1 MERGVQYEIVHTGTM
16 SRERE
21 VPALARP
28 RAASGRLIHIDGA
41 RGYLLAMMFLA
52 HFSFA
57 HWTPAYYLHHGNFT
71 PVFDGEFFVLLSGFV
86 CALSYWRPFEKAG
99 MIACE
104 TAVLRRVRWVYLYQ
118 VTVALA
124 AVALFMAMAPVE
136 PLPGL
141 KPDASTPLGIQIL
154 QSFTLAKQPPYLDIL
169 VLYMA
174 LMLFIPLAFKLLTS
188 GRNWLYFVI
197 LGTLWLV
204 SWLQLDAAAGRWIEA
219 NLFDWSGYFRLRGH
233 FNPLSYGLIFYGGFF
248 LGYRYK
254 RHGHAAFVMRILPA
268 RPAWFALAAAAV
280 LFFAVAEIGKS
291 AFDTPLRLYDP
302 LREEIGPVGLIGLTA
317 SAYAVYYLL
326 VSPSG
331 RLSWLQAAADR
342 FFRFPLFTL
351 LGQSS
356 LFIYSAHILAVFIAS
371 YVIIVAG
378 WSHSYAAIL
387 LTMAATGA
395 IVVALAWAKKRYFPA
410 LP

>member
-1 MERGVQYEIVHTGTM
+1 MA
-16 SRERE
+16 RERE
-21 VPALARP
+21 TPATASKP

-57 HWTPAYYLHHGNFT
+57 HWTPAYYLHHGNYT

-99 MIACE
+99 MLTCQA
-104 TAVLRRVRWVYLYQ
+104 AVLRRVRWVYLYQ
-118 VTVALA
+118 VTVALMA
-124 AVALFMAMAPVE
+124 LALFMAMAPVE
-136 PLPGL
+136 PLPDL
-141 KPDASTPLGIQIL
+141 KPDPSTPFAIQIL
-154 QSFTLAKQPPYLDIL
+154 QSFSLAKQPPYLDIL

-174 LMLFIPLAFKLLTS
+174 LMLFIPLAFKLLSS
-188 GRNWLYFVI
+188 GRKWLYFSI
-197 LGTLWLV
+197 LGAFWLV

-233 FNPLSYGLIFYGGFF
+233 FNPLSYALIFYGGFF
-248 LGYRYK
+248 LGYGYK
-254 RHGHAAFVMRILPA
+254 RHGHDAFVSRTLPA
-268 RPAWFALAAAAV
+268 RPTWFALAAATT
-280 LFFAVAEIGKS
+280 LFFAVAEIGKGM
-291 AFDTPLRLYDP
+291 FDTPLRLYDP
-302 LREEIGPVGLIGLTA
+302 LREEIGPVGLIGLSA
-317 SAYAVYYLL
+317 SAYVVYYLL

-331 RLSWLQAAADR
+331 RLSWFQTAADR

-356 LFIYSAHILAVFIAS
+356 LFVYSAHILAVFLAS

-378 WSHSYAAIL
+378 WSNSYTAIL
-387 LTMAATGA
+387 LTMVATGA
-395 IVVALAWAKKRYFPA
+395 TIVMLAWLKKRYLPA